1 MSSMAC
7 RRVLISVSN
16 EVSYEV
22 TGREVSEIVLF
33 SADRRLVRRFSQF
46 CKHTDERTC
55 NDSDSDLSNNN
66 NAICKEPK
74 ASVPVCIIENKCNS
88 DV

>member
-1 MSSMAC
+1 MAC
-7 RRVLISVSN
+7 RPVLINVWK
-16 EVSYEV
+16 EVSYSV

-33 SADRRLVRRFSQF
+33 SAVRRIVRRFSQF

-55 NDSDSDLSNNN
+55 NDSDSDLLNNN
-66 NAICKEPK
+66 LICKAYK
-74 ASVPVCIIENKCNS
+74 VLVPVCKIENTCDS